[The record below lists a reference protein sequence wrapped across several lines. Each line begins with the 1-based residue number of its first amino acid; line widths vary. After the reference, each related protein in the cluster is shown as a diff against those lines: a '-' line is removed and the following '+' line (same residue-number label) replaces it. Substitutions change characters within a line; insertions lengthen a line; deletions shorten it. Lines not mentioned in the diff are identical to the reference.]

1 MAKNFKLIG
10 SLLLFILS
18 LSVPAPSFGI
28 DKESCIVQTAEQF
41 LDVREATGK
50 NDGPEVEMFLKSVGL
65 GKGYSW
71 CAAFVHYVLDQC
83 GVKNTIN
90 AWSPTAHNAKNLV
103 YWNGRQYSTPMPGD
117 VFTIWSYSRKRI
129 AHTGFVHSQTSDR
142 FYTSIEGNTNDGGS
156 FNGDGVYK
164 RRRSYK
170 QTYSITRW
178 TK

>member
-1 MAKNFKLIG
+1 MAKNFSFIG
-10 SLLLFILS
+10 CLLLFVLS
-18 LSVPAPSFGI
+18 LFVPAPSLGL
-28 DKESCIVQTAEQF
+28 DQESCIVQTAEQY

-71 CAAFVHYVLDQC
+71 CAAFVHFVLDQC
-83 GVKNTIN
+83 GIKNTIN
-90 AWSPTAHNAKNLV
+90 AWSPTAHNPKNIIYAKSKHYASV
-103 YWNGRQYSTPMPGD
+103 QPGD
-117 VFTIWSYSRKRI
+117 VFTIWSYSKKRI
-129 AHTGFVHSQTSDR
+129 AHTGFVHSPACDR

-178 TK
+178 IK